1 MNREPCLKACRYG
14 VLSLAFILLTL
25 LLGSLLPTKWHYHAE
40 LDCTY
45 PIYVSSVNHFHAEL
59 VVPVTAAAFD
69 WRSHLTL
76 SQLGPNAD
84 TYRYLSFGWGDR
96 KFFMN
101 SSYDPLTLFDTLFLP
116 GPTVMHVWGHQ
127 DLKNLHSKDVE
138 IKQIRLNRSN
148 YLALMNF
155 IDAGFQHDD
164 AHHTVYYL
172 RQGLYP
178 ESGFYEAVGRYS
190 ILRTCNTWTA
200 EGLRIA
206 DVNTPV
212 WSALAPPIL
221 YQLKSDC
228 GVSSGKLSLPIVQR
242 SNYKTATTTDL
253 TLQLPS
259 RNKSFNFCSNRW
271 A

>member
-1 MNREPCLKACRYG
+1 MTHGTCSKVCRYG
-14 VLSLAFILLTL
+14 LLFLAVVLFAL
-25 LLGSLLPTKWHYHAE
+25 LLGYLLPTKWHYRTQ

-59 VVPVTAAAFD
+59 VVPVTTAAFD
-69 WRSHLTL
+69 WRSHLPL

-84 TYRYLSFGWGDR
+84 IYRYLSIGWGDR

-101 SSYDPLTLFDTLFLP
+101 SSYDPVSIFDTLFLP

-127 DLKNLHSKDVE
+127 DLKKFNSKNFE
-138 IKQIRLNRSN
+138 IRQISLDRTN
-148 YLALMNF
+148 YLALMHF
-155 IDAGFQHDD
+155 IDAGFQHD
-164 AHHTVYYL
+164 AHHAVRYL

-178 ESGFYEAVGRYS
+178 DSGFYEAVGSYS

-200 EGLRIA
+200 EGLRKA

-212 WSALAPPIL
+212 WPALAPPIL

-228 GVSSGKLSLPIVQR
+228 DVSII
-242 SNYKTATTTDL
+242 N
-253 TLQLPS
+253 
-259 RNKSFNFCSNRW
+259 
-271 A
+271 